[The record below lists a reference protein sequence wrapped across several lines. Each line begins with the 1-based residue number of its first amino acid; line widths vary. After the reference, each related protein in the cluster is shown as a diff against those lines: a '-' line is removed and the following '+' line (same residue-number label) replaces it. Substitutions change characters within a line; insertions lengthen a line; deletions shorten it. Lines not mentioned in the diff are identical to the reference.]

1 MSYVY
6 FRLPHSTHIFRNRL
20 TTEPEEIASLAELNG
35 RRGFVIAPFAP
46 SADCPILLMSTDWEE
61 VELCSEKTDSCSDQ
75 AMLNADCDV
84 SAMLIDADYEEER
97 ERYAVDFHNYHGQLS
112 AGAFQKIVLARSARL
127 TATEQ
132 ISPLTLFARACRRY
146 PRMFVTLFSTERS
159 GTWII
164 ATPETLI
171 GGTDGAMH
179 TMALAGTMRLSG
191 ANLDFDVEG
200 GAIGKDDIHWS
211 TKNIKEQRCVETY
224 LTECVE
230 QFSDDFSVDGPYT
243 VRAGDLVHLR
253 SDIRFSLNN
262 SEHLGDLINAL
273 HPTPAVCGMPKAETR
288 DFILQNESGER
299 SYYSGTISEPLPVH
313 YLMDQGCEKVVVL
326 STHLKT
332 YERKRVRLSAL
343 EALALRPTPLV
354 KTVWQLSHIHEHEE
368 RARLLDLERKGRG
381 MMVAPV
387 VESTSYKRYGISSS
401 AAAEFYSEGLRLG
414 EGYLARVKRFCEEE

>member
-46 SADCPILLMSTDWEE
+46 SADCPILLMPTDWEE

-75 AMLNADCDV
+75 AMLNADSDV

-211 TKNIKEQRCVETY
+211 TKT
-224 LTECVE
+224 
-230 QFSDDFSVDGPYT
+230 
-243 VRAGDLVHLR
+243 LR
-253 SDIRFSLNN
+253 NN
-262 SEHLGDLINAL
+262 A
-273 HPTPAVCGMPKAETR
+273 
-288 DFILQNESGER
+288 
-299 SYYSGTISEPLPVH
+299 
-313 YLMDQGCEKVVVL
+313 
-326 STHLKT
+326 
-332 YERKRVRLSAL
+332 
-343 EALALRPTPLV
+343 ALRRTSRS
-354 KTVWQLSHIHEHEE
+354 VW
-368 RARLLDLERKGRG
+368 
-381 MMVAPV
+381 
-387 VESTSYKRYGISSS
+387 SSS
-401 AAAEFYSEGLRLG
+401 ATISP
-414 EGYLARVKRFCEEE
+414 

>member
-6 FRLPHSTHIFRNRL
+6 FRLPHSTPIFRNRL

-46 SADCPILLMSTDWEE
+46 SADCPILLMPTDWEE
-61 VELCSEKTDSCSDQ
+61 VELCSEKTDSCLDQ
-75 AMLNADCDV
+75 AMLNADSDV

-112 AGAFQKIVLARSARL
+112 AGVFQKIVLARSARL

-224 LTECVE
+224 ITECVE

-273 HPTPAVCGMPKAETR
+273 HPTPAVCGMPKAATR

-299 SYYSGTISEPLPVH
+299 SYYSGFTGLIDPTG
-313 YLMDQGCEKVVVL
+313 D
-326 STHLKT
+326 T
-332 YERKRVRLSAL
+332 RLFVT
-343 EALALRPTPLV
+343 LRCM
-354 KTVWQLSHIHEHEE
+354 QI
-368 RARLLDLERKGRG
+368 KGG
-381 MMVAPV
+381 T
-387 VESTSYKRYGISSS
+387 ES
-401 AAAEFYSEGLRLG
+401 AAYRLYAGGGLLKDSECQS
-414 EGYLARVKRFCEEE
+414 EWEETEAKMNTMRQLFKHI